1 MIMEKAFESMY
12 DFRKSAFKRA
22 TNVCEKKTM
31 PLIRTYMHSSMK
43 SLLRGLLVYAFSQI
57 AFEKVDA

>member
-1 MIMEKAFESMY
+1 MTLGKVPLRGLLMY
-12 DFRKSAFKRA
+12 VK
-22 TNVCEKKTM
+22 KKTM

-57 AFEKVDA
+57 AFEGVVA

>member
-22 TNVCEKKTM
+22 TDVCEKKNNA
-31 PLIRTYMHSSMK
+31 SN
-43 SLLRGLLVYAFSQI
+43 
-57 AFEKVDA
+57 